1 MKVTNNLG
9 QRGPNAQGWE
19 DSMPGF
25 EGADSPGLALNQA
38 SKLQLETYGS
48 RRGWLGVLL
57 ETDEIIPWV
66 TN

>member
-1 MKVTNNLG
+1 
-9 QRGPNAQGWE
+9 
-19 DSMPGF
+19 MPGF
-25 EGADSPGLALNQA
+25 EGADSPGLALNPA